1 MEVRSPYQNYRN
13 SRTEKVPQ
21 RMTRHKQIWLSTSC
35 EQTEKN
41 SYMNWKFFLI
51 GCSYF
56 AIAQS
61 ITWFTSNLQLMYPY
75 FKTLKGIAWLVL
87 LAMPASVGYM
97 MATKYLY
104 TAMDNS
110 LWSVRLIGFS
120 MGVFSFTILT
130 YLFMNEGLNVKNS
143 ITLALSVIIVLLQ
156 VFWK

>member
-1 MEVRSPYQNYRN
+1 
-13 SRTEKVPQ
+13 
-21 RMTRHKQIWLSTSC
+21 
-35 EQTEKN
+35 
-41 SYMNWKFFLI
+41 MNWKFFLI

-56 AIAQS
+56 VIAQS

-75 FKTLKGIAWLVL
+75 FKTLKGITWLVL

>member
-1 MEVRSPYQNYRN
+1 
-13 SRTEKVPQ
+13 
-21 RMTRHKQIWLSTSC
+21 
-35 EQTEKN
+35 
-41 SYMNWKFFLI
+41 MNWKFFLI
-51 GCSYF
+51 GCSFF

-75 FKTLKGIAWLVL
+75 FKTWKGIAWLVL

-120 MGVFSFTILT
+120 MGVFSFTVLI
-130 YLFMNEGLNVKNS
+130 VS
-143 ITLALSVIIVLLQ
+143 LSEIFVTSRSLISKPIASPSLDV
-156 VFWK
+156 V

>member
-1 MEVRSPYQNYRN
+1 
-13 SRTEKVPQ
+13 
-21 RMTRHKQIWLSTSC
+21 
-35 EQTEKN
+35 
-41 SYMNWKFFLI
+41 
-51 GCSYF
+51 
-56 AIAQS
+56 
-61 ITWFTSNLQLMYPY
+61 
-75 FKTLKGIAWLVL
+75 
-87 LAMPASVGYM
+87 M

-143 ITLALSVIIVLLQ
+143 ITLALSVIIVLMQ

>member
-1 MEVRSPYQNYRN
+1 
-13 SRTEKVPQ
+13 
-21 RMTRHKQIWLSTSC
+21 
-35 EQTEKN
+35 
-41 SYMNWKFFLI
+41 
-51 GCSYF
+51 
-56 AIAQS
+56 
-61 ITWFTSNLQLMYPY
+61 MYPY
-75 FKTLKGIAWLVL
+75 FKTWKGIAWLVL

-104 TAMDNS
+104 TAMHNS

>member
-1 MEVRSPYQNYRN
+1 
-13 SRTEKVPQ
+13 
-21 RMTRHKQIWLSTSC
+21 MTRHKQIWLLTSC

-51 GCSYF
+51 GCSFF

-61 ITWFTSNLQLMYPY
+61 ITWFTSNLQLIYPF
-75 FKTLKGIAWLVL
+75 FKTWKGIWTMVVAST
-87 LAMPASVGYM
+87 PATIAYI
-97 MATKYLY
+97 MATRYLY
-104 TAMDNS
+104 TAMEGS

-130 YLFMNEGLNVKNS
+130 YLVMNEGLNMKNS
-143 ITLALSVIIVLLQ
+143 ITLMLSVIIVLLQ

>member
-1 MEVRSPYQNYRN
+1 
-13 SRTEKVPQ
+13 
-21 RMTRHKQIWLSTSC
+21 MTRHKQIWLLTSC

-51 GCSYF
+51 GCSFF

-61 ITWFTSNLQLMYPY
+61 ITWFTSNLQLIYPF
-75 FKTLKGIAWLVL
+75 FKTWKGIWTMVVVS
-87 LAMPASVGYM
+87 MPATIGYI
-97 MATKYLY
+97 MATRYLY
-104 TAMDNS
+104 TAMEGS

-130 YLFMNEGLNVKNS
+130 YLFMNEGLTAKSS
-143 ITLALSVIIVLLQ
+143 ITLMLSVIIVLLQ